1 MSRLLDRLIPTG
13 GIGEHNREQNARMR
27 IHAVQLATDQGEPN
41 DERVARA
48 TALVRAQHGADLVV
62 LPELW
67 VQGGFA
73 YKTFAS
79 TAEPL
84 DGPLVGA
91 LSAAAR
97 DLGAWVHGG
106 SIVERADDDRLYNT
120 SLLFGPDGALVAT
133 YRKIHLFGF
142 SGGETTVLTA
152 GTDVVTTALDGLTVA
167 LATCYDL
174 RFPELFRLFA
184 DRGAG
189 LVLLPAAWPTPR
201 VGHWSLLAQARAI
214 EDQTY
219 VVACN
224 GSGEQNGLR
233 LGGRSAIIDPWG
245 TLLAEAGDGEEL
257 LVVDIDPA
265 LVAKTRADFPV
276 LADRRL

>member
-1 MSRLLDRLIPTG
+1 MG
-13 GIGEHNREQNARMR
+13 GMR
-27 IHAVQLATDQGEPN
+27 IHSIQLSTDLAEPN
-41 DERVARA
+41 DVRVQRA
-48 TALVRAQHGADLVV
+48 TALVRAQHGSDLVV

-73 YKTFAS
+73 FTTFAA

-84 DGPLVGA
+84 DGPIVAA

-97 DLGAWVHGG
+97 DLGGWLHGG
-106 SIVERADDDRLYNT
+106 SIVERTDDGRLYNT

-133 YRKIHLFGF
+133 YRKVHLFGF

-152 GTDVVTTALDGLTVA
+152 GTDVVTANLDGLTVA

-184 DRGAG
+184 DRGAE

-201 VGHWSLLAQARAI
+201 VGHWSLLARARAI

-224 GSGEQNGLR
+224 GCGDQGGLR
-233 LGGRSAIIDPWG
+233 LGGRSAVIDPWG
-245 TLLAEAGDGEEL
+245 AVLAEAGDGEEI